1 MYIESVPNRGSP
13 PAILLRESFRDN
25 GRVGKRT
32 LANLSA
38 WPTALVE
45 GFRTLLKGGVAVAA
59 DGIRIRR
66 ALPHG
71 HAAAVLGVI
80 RAIGLDRHLGRP
92 TDKRLAPLAIA
103 LIASRMISPASKL
116 TTARDLAA
124 DTACSS
130 LGRLLELGAVDEVEL
145 YRALDW
151 LGARQGAIEGALAR
165 RHLKDG
171 ALVLYDVSSSW
182 LEGRCCELAR
192 FGYSRD
198 GKKGKLQIVY
208 GLLCAADGCPV
219 AVEVFEGNTADPMT
233 LSTQIDKLKERF
245 GLSRVVMVGDRGMIT
260 SARIRDELKPAGLD
274 WITALRAPQIRA
286 LLDTGAFQLSLFDE
300 RDLPTDQVRG
310 LKAHEITAPEFPGER
325 LVVCKNPLLAEER
338 ARKREDLLQATEA
351 ALAKLADQIA
361 RGIGPKGTDRI
372 ARAIGRIENR
382 YKLAKLF
389 DITVGEFGFTFARSP
404 VRIAAEARL
413 DGFYVIRTSVED
425 KTLAAESV
433 VGAYKSLARVERAF
447 RSLKTVDLHLRP
459 IHHWLASRVRAHVFL
474 CMLACHVEWHMR
486 ECLKPML
493 FDDDDQHR
501 FEALAHVPFDMA
513 GEHAQENM
521 GAHPRRQPMVDRSQV
536 QIDSLETAEGAL
548 DAGETF
554 IGADHALGR
563 QGFVLDAGADDIKAV
578 EPGLCG
584 DADGTAGKG
593 EAVFTDSD
601 VEQLGEFVA
610 VFDAADRARDPVGA
624 LGAGAAGDLV
634 GQLGQCR
641 LGGLQQILAL
651 AGPLL

>member
-1 MYIESVPNRGSP
+1 MYIEAVPNRGSP
-13 PAILLRESFRDN
+13 PAILLRESFREN

-32 LANLSA
+32 LANLSD
-38 WPTALVE
+38 WPTPLVE

-59 DGIRIRR
+59 EGIRIRR

-71 HAAAVLGVI
+71 HAAAVLGTMRV
-80 RAIGLDRHLGRP
+80 IGLDRLLGKP
-92 TDKRLAPLAIA
+92 IDKRLVPLAIA
-103 LIASRMISPASKL
+103 LIASRLISPASKL
-116 TTARDLAA
+116 ATARDLAA
-124 DTACSS
+124 DTAGSS
-130 LGRLLELGAVDEVEL
+130 LGRLLELGAVDESEL

-151 LGARQGAIEGALAR
+151 LGARQAAIETALAR
-165 RHLKDG
+165 RHLKNG

-245 GLSRVVMVGDRGMIT
+245 ALSRVVLVGDRGMIT
-260 SARIRDELKPAGLD
+260 SARISDELRPAGLD

-300 RDLPTDQVRG
+300 RDL
-310 LKAHEITAPEFPGER
+310 AEITAPEFPGER

-351 ALAKLADQIA
+351 ALTKLADQIA
-361 RGIGPKGTDRI
+361 RGTGPRGTDRI
-372 ARAIGRIENR
+372 ARAVGRIENR
-382 YKLAKLF
+382 DKLAKLF
-389 DITVGEFGFTFARSP
+389 DITVGEDGFTFARNP
-404 VRIAAEARL
+404 VRIAEEARL

-425 KTLAAESV
+425 KALAAESV

-447 RSLKTVDLHLRP
+447 RTLKTVDLHLRP

-474 CMLACHVEWHMR
+474 CLLACHVEWHMR

-493 FDDDDQHR
+493 FDDDD
-501 FEALAHVPFDMA
+501 P
-513 GEHAQENM
+513 
-521 GAHPRRQPMVDRSQV
+521 
-536 QIDSLETAEGAL
+536 
-548 DAGETF
+548 
-554 IGADHALGR
+554 
-563 QGFVLDAGADDIKAV
+563 
-578 EPGLCG
+578 
-584 DADGTAGKG
+584 
-593 EAVFTDSD
+593 
-601 VEQLGEFVA
+601 
-610 VFDAADRARDPVGA
+610 
-624 LGAGAAGDLV
+624 AGAARERASIVAPAQSSPAALRKRSSKLTANGGPVHSFHSLLRDLATCTINAV
-634 GQLGQCR
+634 TTTLNQAYSFTLVATPTPIQA
-641 LGGLQQILAL
+641 QAFT
-651 AGPLL
+651 LLNVDPTKL

>member
-1 MYIESVPNRGSP
+1 MYIEAVPNRGSP
-13 PAILLRESFRDN
+13 PAVLLRESFREN

-32 LANLSA
+32 LANLSD
-38 WPTALVE
+38 WPTPLVE

-59 DGIRIRR
+59 EGIRIRR

-71 HAAAVLGVI
+71 HAAAVLGTI
-80 RAIGLDRHLGRP
+80 RAIGLDRLLGKP
-92 TDKRLAPLAIA
+92 IDKRLVPLAIA
-103 LIASRMISPASKL
+103 LIASRLISPASKL
-116 TTARDLAA
+116 ATARELAA
-124 DTACSS
+124 DTAGSS
-130 LGRLLELGAVDEVEL
+130 LGRLLELGAVEESEL

-151 LGARQGAIEGALAR
+151 LGARQAAIETALAR

-245 GLSRVVMVGDRGMIT
+245 GLSRVVLVGDRGMIT

-300 RDLPTDQVRG
+300 RDL
-310 LKAHEITAPEFPGER
+310 AEITAPEFPGER

-361 RGIGPKGTDRI
+361 RGTGPKRQDKIG
-372 ARAIGRIENR
+372 RAIGRIENR

-389 DITVGEFGFTFARSP
+389 DIAVAEDGFTFGRNQAH
-404 VRIAAEARL
+404 IAEEARL

-425 KTLAAESV
+425 KALAAESV

-493 FDDDDQHR
+493 FDDDDPTAAARERASIVAPAQSSPA
-501 FEALAHVPFDMA
+501 ALRKRASKLTANGGPVHSFHSLLRDLATCTLNEMTTTLN
-513 GEHAQENM
+513 HAYSFTLVATPTPIQ
-521 GAHPRRQPMVDRSQV
+521 AQAFTL
-536 QIDSLETAEGAL
+536 LEL
-548 DAGETF
+548 DPTK
-554 IGADHALGR
+554 L
-563 QGFVLDAGADDIKAV
+563 
-578 EPGLCG
+578 
-584 DADGTAGKG
+584 
-593 EAVFTDSD
+593 
-601 VEQLGEFVA
+601 
-610 VFDAADRARDPVGA
+610 
-624 LGAGAAGDLV
+624 
-634 GQLGQCR
+634 
-641 LGGLQQILAL
+641 
-651 AGPLL
+651 

>member
-1 MYIESVPNRGSP
+1 MYIEAVPNRGSP
-13 PAILLRESFRDN
+13 PAILLRESFREN
-25 GRVGKRT
+25 GRVRKRT
-32 LANLSA
+32 LANLSD
-38 WPTALVE
+38 WPTPLVE

-59 DGIRIRR
+59 EAIRIRR

-71 HAAAVLGVI
+71 HAAAVLGTI
-80 RAIGLDRHLGRP
+80 RAIGLDRLLGKP
-92 TDKRLAPLAIA
+92 IDKRLVPLAIA
-103 LIASRMISPASKL
+103 LIASRLISPASKL
-116 TTARDLAA
+116 ATARDLAA
-124 DTACSS
+124 DTAGSS
-130 LGRLLELGAVDEVEL
+130 LGRLLELGAVDESEL

-151 LGARQGAIEGALAR
+151 LGARQAAIETALAR

-245 GLSRVVMVGDRGMIT
+245 GLSRVVLVGDRGMIT

-300 RDLPTDQVRG
+300 RDL
-310 LKAHEITAPEFPGER
+310 AEITAPEFPGER

-361 RGIGPKGTDRI
+361 RGTGPKGQDKI
-372 ARAIGRIENR
+372 GRAIGRIENR

-389 DITVGEFGFTFARSP
+389 DIAVAEDGFTFGRNQAH
-404 VRIAAEARL
+404 IAEEARL

-425 KTLAAESV
+425 KVLAAESV

-447 RSLKTVDLHLRP
+447 RTLKTVDLHLRP

-493 FDDDDQHR
+493 FDDDD
-501 FEALAHVPFDMA
+501 P
-513 GEHAQENM
+513 
-521 GAHPRRQPMVDRSQV
+521 
-536 QIDSLETAEGAL
+536 
-548 DAGETF
+548 
-554 IGADHALGR
+554 
-563 QGFVLDAGADDIKAV
+563 
-578 EPGLCG
+578 
-584 DADGTAGKG
+584 
-593 EAVFTDSD
+593 
-601 VEQLGEFVA
+601 
-610 VFDAADRARDPVGA
+610 
-624 LGAGAAGDLV
+624 AGAARERASIVAPAQSSPAALRKRASKLTANGGPVHSFHSLLRDLATCTLNEMTTTLNHAYSFTLV
-634 GQLGQCR
+634 ATPTPIQ
-641 LGGLQQILAL
+641 AH
-651 AGPLL
+651 AFTLLDVDPTKL

>member
-1 MYIESVPNRGSP
+1 MYIEAVPNRGSP
-13 PAILLRESFRDN
+13 PAILLRESFREN

-32 LANLSA
+32 LANLSD
-38 WPTALVE
+38 WPTPLVE

-59 DGIRIRR
+59 EGIGIRR

-71 HAAAVLGVI
+71 HAAAVLGRI
-80 RAIGLDRHLGRP
+80 RAIGLDRLLGKP
-92 TDKRLAPLAIA
+92 IDKRLVPLAIA
-103 LIASRMISPASKL
+103 LIASRLISPASKL
-116 TTARDLAA
+116 ATARDLAA
-124 DTACSS
+124 DTAGSS
-130 LGRLLELGAVDEVEL
+130 LGRLLELGAVDESEL

-151 LGARQGAIEGALAR
+151 LGARQAAIETALAR
-165 RHLKDG
+165 RHLKNG

-245 GLSRVVMVGDRGMIT
+245 ALSRVVLVGDRGMIT
-260 SARIRDELKPAGLD
+260 SARISDELRPAGLD

-300 RDLPTDQVRG
+300 RDL
-310 LKAHEITAPEFPGER
+310 AEITAPEFPGER

-351 ALAKLADQIA
+351 ALTKLADQIA
-361 RGIGPKGTDRI
+361 RGTGPRGTDRI
-372 ARAIGRIENR
+372 ARAVGRIENR

-389 DITVGEFGFTFARSP
+389 DITVGEDGFTFARNP
-404 VRIAAEARL
+404 VRIAEEARL

-425 KTLAAESV
+425 KALAAESV

-447 RSLKTVDLHLRP
+447 RTLKTVDLHLRP

-474 CMLACHVEWHMR
+474 CLLACHVEWNMR

-493 FDDDDQHR
+493 FDDDD
-501 FEALAHVPFDMA
+501 P
-513 GEHAQENM
+513 
-521 GAHPRRQPMVDRSQV
+521 
-536 QIDSLETAEGAL
+536 
-548 DAGETF
+548 
-554 IGADHALGR
+554 
-563 QGFVLDAGADDIKAV
+563 
-578 EPGLCG
+578 
-584 DADGTAGKG
+584 
-593 EAVFTDSD
+593 
-601 VEQLGEFVA
+601 
-610 VFDAADRARDPVGA
+610 
-624 LGAGAAGDLV
+624 AGAARERASIVAPAQSSPAALRKRSSKLTANGGPVHSFHSLLRDLATCTINAV
-634 GQLGQCR
+634 TTTLNQAYSFTLVATPTPIQA
-641 LGGLQQILAL
+641 QAFT
-651 AGPLL
+651 LLNVDPTKL

>member
-13 PAILLRESFRDN
+13 PAILLRDSFRDQ
-25 GRVGKRT
+25 GRVRKRT
-32 LANLSA
+32 VANLSA

-45 GFRTLLKGGVAVAA
+45 GFRTLLKGGVAVAT

-71 HAAAVLGVI
+71 HAAAVLGTI
-80 RAIGLDRHLGRP
+80 RAIGLDRLLGKP
-92 TDKRLAPLAIA
+92 SDKRLVPLAIA
-103 LIASRMISPASKL
+103 LIASRLISPASKL
-116 TTARDLAA
+116 ATARELAA
-124 DTACSS
+124 DTAASS
-130 LGRLLELGAVDEVEL
+130 LGRLLGLGAVDEAAL

-151 LGARQGAIEGALAR
+151 LGARQGAIETALAH

-233 LSTQIDKLKERF
+233 LATQIDKLKARF
-245 GLSRVVMVGDRGMIT
+245 GLSRVVLVGDRGMIT

-300 RDLPTDQVRG
+300 RDL
-310 LKAHEITAPEFPGER
+310 AEITSPEFPGER

-338 ARKREDLLQATEA
+338 ARKREDLLHATEA
-351 ALAKLADQIA
+351 ALTKLADQIA
-361 RGIGPKGTDRI
+361 RGTGRQDQDRI
-372 ARAIGRIENR
+372 ARAVGRIENR

-389 DITVGEFGFTFARSP
+389 DITVAEDGFSFARNL

-413 DGFYVIRTSVED
+413 DGFYVIRTSIED
-425 KTLAAESV
+425 TALAADRV
-433 VGAYKSLARVERAF
+433 VGAYKGLARVERAF
-447 RSLKTVDLHLRP
+447 RSLKTVDLHIRP
-459 IHHWLASRVRAHVFL
+459 IHHWLAPRVRAHVFL

-486 ECLKPML
+486 ERLKPML
-493 FDDDDQHR
+493 FDDEDPAAAAAERASIVAPAQPSPA
-501 FEALAHVPFDMA
+501 ALRKRA
-513 GEHAQENM
+513 
-521 GAHPRRQPMVDRSQV
+521 SK
-536 QIDSLETAEGAL
+536 LT
-548 DAGETF
+548 
-554 IGADHALGR
+554 
-563 QGFVLDAGADDIKAV
+563 
-578 EPGLCG
+578 
-584 DADGTAGKG
+584 ADGGPVHSLQTLLRDLATCTLN
-593 EAVFTDSD
+593 EITTTLNDAYSFTLVATPTPVQTQAFRLLD
-601 VEQLGEFVA
+601 V
-610 VFDAADRARDPVGA
+610 DPTK
-624 LGAGAAGDLV
+624 L
-634 GQLGQCR
+634 
-641 LGGLQQILAL
+641 
-651 AGPLL
+651 

>member
-1 MYIESVPNRGSP
+1 MYIEAVPNRGSP
-13 PAILLRESFRDN
+13 PAILLRESFREN
-25 GRVGKRT
+25 GRVRKRT
-32 LANLSA
+32 LANLSD
-38 WPTALVE
+38 WPTPLVE

-59 DGIRIRR
+59 EGIRIRR

-71 HAAAVLGVI
+71 HAAAVLGTI
-80 RAIGLDRHLGRP
+80 RAIGLDRLLGKP
-92 TDKRLAPLAIA
+92 IDKRLVPLAIA
-103 LIASRMISPASKL
+103 LIASRLISPASKL
-116 TTARDLAA
+116 ATARDLAA
-124 DTACSS
+124 DTAGSS
-130 LGRLLELGAVDEVEL
+130 LGRLLKLGAVEESEL

-151 LGARQGAIEGALAR
+151 LGARQAAIETALAR

-219 AVEVFEGNTADPMT
+219 AVEVFEGNTTDPMT

-245 GLSRVVMVGDRGMIT
+245 GLSRVVLVGDRGMIT
-260 SARIRDELKPAGLD
+260 SARIRDALKPAGLD

-300 RDLPTDQVRG
+300 RDL
-310 LKAHEITAPEFPGER
+310 AEITAPEFPGER

-361 RGIGPKGTDRI
+361 RGTGPKGTDRI

-389 DITVGEFGFTFARSP
+389 DITVGEYAFTFARSP
-404 VRIAAEARL
+404 LRIAEEARL

-425 KTLAAESV
+425 KALAAESV

-447 RSLKTVDLHLRP
+447 RTLKTVDLHLRP

-493 FDDDDQHR
+493 FDDDD
-501 FEALAHVPFDMA
+501 P
-513 GEHAQENM
+513 
-521 GAHPRRQPMVDRSQV
+521 
-536 QIDSLETAEGAL
+536 
-548 DAGETF
+548 
-554 IGADHALGR
+554 
-563 QGFVLDAGADDIKAV
+563 
-578 EPGLCG
+578 
-584 DADGTAGKG
+584 
-593 EAVFTDSD
+593 
-601 VEQLGEFVA
+601 
-610 VFDAADRARDPVGA
+610 
-624 LGAGAAGDLV
+624 AGAARERASIVAPARSSPAALRKRSSKLTANGGPVHSFHSLLRDLATCTINAV
-634 GQLGQCR
+634 TTTLNQAYSFTLVATPTPIQAQAFTLLGVDPTK
-641 LGGLQQILAL
+641 L
-651 AGPLL
+651 

>member
-1 MYIESVPNRGSP
+1 MYIEAVPNRGSP
-13 PAILLRESFRDN
+13 PAILLRESFREN
-25 GRVGKRT
+25 GRVRKRT
-32 LANLSA
+32 LANLSD
-38 WPTALVE
+38 WPTPLVE
-45 GFRTLLKGGVAVAA
+45 GFRTLLKGGVAVVAE
-59 DGIRIRR
+59 GIRIRR

-71 HAAAVLGVI
+71 HAAAVLGTI
-80 RAIGLDRHLGRP
+80 RAIGLDRLLGKP
-92 TDKRLAPLAIA
+92 IDKRLVPLAIA
-103 LIASRMISPASKL
+103 LIASRLISPASKL
-116 TTARDLAA
+116 ATARDLAA
-124 DTACSS
+124 DTAGSS
-130 LGRLLELGAVDEVEL
+130 LGRLLELGAVAESEL
-145 YRALDW
+145 YCALDW
-151 LGARQGAIEGALAR
+151 LGARQAAIETALAR

-208 GLLCAADGCPV
+208 GLLCAANGCPV

-245 GLSRVVMVGDRGMIT
+245 GLSRVVLVGDRGMIT

-286 LLDTGAFQLSLFDE
+286 LLDTGACQLSLFDE
-300 RDLPTDQVRG
+300 RDL
-310 LKAHEITAPEFPGER
+310 AEITAPEFPGER

-338 ARKREDLLQATEA
+338 ARKREELLRATEA
-351 ALAKLADQIA
+351 ALTKLADQIA
-361 RGIGPKGTDRI
+361 RGTGPRGTDRI

-389 DITVGEFGFTFARSP
+389 DITVGEYGFSFARSP
-404 VRIAAEARL
+404 LRIAEEARL

-425 KTLAAESV
+425 RALAAESV

-493 FDDDDQHR
+493 FDDDD
-501 FEALAHVPFDMA
+501 P
-513 GEHAQENM
+513 
-521 GAHPRRQPMVDRSQV
+521 
-536 QIDSLETAEGAL
+536 
-548 DAGETF
+548 
-554 IGADHALGR
+554 
-563 QGFVLDAGADDIKAV
+563 
-578 EPGLCG
+578 
-584 DADGTAGKG
+584 
-593 EAVFTDSD
+593 
-601 VEQLGEFVA
+601 
-610 VFDAADRARDPVGA
+610 
-624 LGAGAAGDLV
+624 AGAARERASIVAPAQSSPAALRKRSSKLTANGVPVHSFRSLLRDLATCTINTV
-634 GQLGQCR
+634 TTTLNQAYSFTLVATPTPIQA
-641 LGGLQQILAL
+641 QAFILL
-651 AGPLL
+651 DVDPTKL

>member
-1 MYIESVPNRGSP
+1 MYIEAVPNRGSP
-13 PAILLRESFRDN
+13 PAILLRESFREN

-32 LANLSA
+32 LANLSD
-38 WPTALVE
+38 WPTPLVE

-59 DGIRIRR
+59 EGIRIRR

-71 HAAAVLGVI
+71 HAAAVLGTMRV
-80 RAIGLDRHLGRP
+80 IGLDRLLGKP
-92 TDKRLAPLAIA
+92 IDKRLVPLAIA
-103 LIASRMISPASKL
+103 LIASRLISPASKL
-116 TTARDLAA
+116 ATARDLAA
-124 DTACSS
+124 DTAGSS
-130 LGRLLELGAVDEVEL
+130 LGRLLELGAVDESEL

-151 LGARQGAIEGALAR
+151 LGARQAAIETALAR
-165 RHLKDG
+165 RHLKNG

-245 GLSRVVMVGDRGMIT
+245 ALSRVVLVGDRGMIT
-260 SARIRDELKPAGLD
+260 SARISDELRPAGLD

-300 RDLPTDQVRG
+300 RDL
-310 LKAHEITAPEFPGER
+310 AEITAPEFPGER

-351 ALAKLADQIA
+351 ALTKLADQIA
-361 RGIGPKGTDRI
+361 RGTGPRGTDRI
-372 ARAIGRIENR
+372 ARAVGRIENR

-389 DITVGEFGFTFARSP
+389 DITVGEDGFTFARNP
-404 VRIAAEARL
+404 VRIAEEARL

-425 KTLAAESV
+425 KALAAESV

-447 RSLKTVDLHLRP
+447 RTLKTVDLHLRP

-474 CMLACHVEWHMR
+474 CLLACHVEWHMR

-493 FDDDDQHR
+493 FDDDD
-501 FEALAHVPFDMA
+501 P
-513 GEHAQENM
+513 
-521 GAHPRRQPMVDRSQV
+521 
-536 QIDSLETAEGAL
+536 
-548 DAGETF
+548 
-554 IGADHALGR
+554 
-563 QGFVLDAGADDIKAV
+563 
-578 EPGLCG
+578 
-584 DADGTAGKG
+584 
-593 EAVFTDSD
+593 
-601 VEQLGEFVA
+601 
-610 VFDAADRARDPVGA
+610 
-624 LGAGAAGDLV
+624 AGAARERASIVAPAQSSPAALRKRSSKLTANGGPVHSFHSLLRDLATCTINAV
-634 GQLGQCR
+634 TTTLNQAYSFTLVATPTPIQA
-641 LGGLQQILAL
+641 QAFT
-651 AGPLL
+651 LLNVDPTKL

>member
-13 PAILLRESFRDN
+13 PAILLRESFREG
-25 GRVGKRT
+25 GRVRKRT

-71 HAAAVLGVI
+71 HAAAVLGTI
-80 RAIGLDRHLGRP
+80 RAIGLDRLLGKP
-92 TDKRLAPLAIA
+92 SDQRLVPLAIA
-103 LIASRMISPASKL
+103 LIASRLVWPASKL
-116 TTARDLAA
+116 ATARELAA
-124 DTACSS
+124 DTAASS
-130 LGRLLELGAVDEVEL
+130 LGRLLGLGAVDEVEL

-151 LGARQGAIEGALAR
+151 LGARQGAIEAALAR

-182 LEGRCCELAR
+182 LEGQCCELAR

-233 LSTQIDKLKERF
+233 LATQIDKLKERF
-245 GLSRVVMVGDRGMIT
+245 GLSRVVLVVGLQPTGLTRGDRGMIT
-260 SARIRDELKPAGLD
+260 SARIRDELMPAGLD

-286 LLDTGAFQLSLFDE
+286 LLDAGAFQLSLFDQ
-300 RDLPTDQVRG
+300 RDL
-310 LKAHEITAPEFPGER
+310 AEITSPEFPGER

-351 ALAKLADQIA
+351 ALTKLADQIA
-361 RGIGPKGTDRI
+361 RGTGRKGQDKI
-372 ARAIGRIENR
+372 ARAVGRIENR

-389 DITVGEFGFTFARSP
+389 DITVAEDGFTFARNP
-404 VRIAAEARL
+404 TRIAAETRL

-425 KTLAAESV
+425 KALAADRV
-433 VGAYKSLARVERAF
+433 VGAYKDLARVERAF

-459 IHHWLASRVRAHVFL
+459 IHHWLAPRVRAHVLL

-486 ECLKPML
+486 ERLKPML
-493 FDDDDQHR
+493 FDDDDPTAAAAERASIVAPAQSSPA
-501 FEALAHVPFDMA
+501 ALRKRA
-513 GEHAQENM
+513 
-521 GAHPRRQPMVDRSQV
+521 SK
-536 QIDSLETAEGAL
+536 LTAEGGPVHSFQTLLRDLATCTLNQMTTTLNDAYTFTLVATPTPVQAQAFRLL
-548 DAGETF
+548 D
-554 IGADHALGR
+554 
-563 QGFVLDAGADDIKAV
+563 V
-578 EPGLCG
+578 
-584 DADGTAGKG
+584 
-593 EAVFTDSD
+593 
-601 VEQLGEFVA
+601 
-610 VFDAADRARDPVGA
+610 DPTK
-624 LGAGAAGDLV
+624 L
-634 GQLGQCR
+634 
-641 LGGLQQILAL
+641 
-651 AGPLL
+651 

>member
-13 PAILLRESFRDN
+13 PAILLRESFRDD
-25 GRVGKRT
+25 GRVRKRT

-45 GFRTLLKGGVAVAA
+45 GLRTLLKGGLAVAA

-71 HAAAVLGVI
+71 HAAAVLGTI
-80 RAIGLDRHLGRP
+80 RAIGLDRLLGRP
-92 TDKRLAPLAIA
+92 SDKRLAPLAIA
-103 LIASRMISPASKL
+103 LIASRLVSPGSKL
-116 TTARDLAA
+116 ATARDLAA

-130 LGRLLELGAVDEVEL
+130 LGRLLGLGAVDETEL

-151 LGARQGAIEGALAR
+151 LGARQGAIETALAR

-233 LSTQIDKLKERF
+233 LSAQIDKLKARF
-245 GLSRVVMVGDRGMIT
+245 GLSQVVLVGDRGMIT
-260 SARIRDELKPAGLD
+260 SARIRDELAPAGLD

-300 RDLPTDQVRG
+300 RDL
-310 LKAHEITAPEFPGER
+310 AEITAPEFPGER

-361 RGIGPKGTDRI
+361 RGTGPKGQDNI
-372 ARAIGRIENR
+372 ARAVGRIENR

-389 DITVGEFGFTFARSP
+389 DIAVAEDGFTFARNP
-404 VRIAAEARL
+404 DRIAAEARL
-413 DGFYVIRTSVED
+413 DGFYVIRTSVEA
-425 KTLAAESV
+425 KALAADNV
-433 VGAYKSLARVERAF
+433 VGAYKGLARVERAF
-447 RSLKTVDLHLRP
+447 RSLKTVDLHIRP
-459 IHHWLASRVRAHVFL
+459 IHHWLAPRVRAHVFL

-486 ECLKPML
+486 ERLKPML
-493 FDDDDQHR
+493 FDDDDPTAAARERASIVAPAQSSPA
-501 FEALAHVPFDMA
+501 ALRKRASKLA
-513 GEHAQENM
+513 
-521 GAHPRRQPMVDRSQV
+521 
-536 QIDSLETAEGAL
+536 
-548 DAGETF
+548 
-554 IGADHALGR
+554 
-563 QGFVLDAGADDIKAV
+563 
-578 EPGLCG
+578 
-584 DADGTAGKG
+584 ADGLPVHSFQSLLRDLATCTLNEMTTTLN
-593 EAVFTDSD
+593 EAYSFT
-601 VEQLGEFVA
+601 LVA
-610 VFDAADRARDPVGA
+610 TPTPIQTQAFA
-624 LGAGAAGDLV
+624 LLAV
-634 GQLGQCR
+634 NPTR
-641 LGGLQQILAL
+641 L
-651 AGPLL
+651 

>member
-1 MYIESVPNRGSP
+1 MYIESVPNRSSP
-13 PAILLRESFRDN
+13 PAILLRESFREQ
-25 GRVGKRT
+25 GRVRKRT

-38 WPTALVE
+38 WPTPLVE

-71 HAAAVLGVI
+71 HAAAVLGTI
-80 RAIGLDRHLGRP
+80 RAIGLDRLLGKP
-92 TDKRLAPLAIA
+92 SDKRLAPLAMA
-103 LIASRMISPASKL
+103 LIASRLISPASKL
-116 TTARDLAA
+116 ATARDLAA
-124 DTACSS
+124 DTAASS
-130 LGRLLELGAVDEVEL
+130 LGRLLGLGGVDEVEL

-151 LGARQGAIEGALAR
+151 LGARQAAIETALAG

-233 LSTQIDKLKERF
+233 LATQIDKLKERF
-245 GLSRVVMVGDRGMIT
+245 GLSRVVLVGDRGMIT

-300 RDLPTDQVRG
+300 RDL
-310 LKAHEITAPEFPGER
+310 AEITAPEFPGER

-351 ALAKLADQIA
+351 ALTKLADQIA
-361 RGIGPKGTDRI
+361 RGTGRRGQDKI
-372 ARAIGRIENR
+372 ARAVGRIENR

-389 DITVGEFGFTFARSP
+389 DITVAEDGFNFARNP
-404 VRIAAEARL
+404 DRIAAEARL

-425 KTLAAESV
+425 KSLAAESV
-433 VGAYKSLARVERAF
+433 VGAYKGLARVERAF

-459 IHHWLASRVRAHVFL
+459 IHHWLAPRVRAHVFL

-486 ECLKPML
+486 ERLKPML
-493 FDDDDQHR
+493 FDDDDPAAAAHERASIVAPAQSSPA
-501 FEALAHVPFDMA
+501 ALRKRA
-513 GEHAQENM
+513 
-521 GAHPRRQPMVDRSQV
+521 RK
-536 QIDSLETAEGAL
+536 LT
-548 DAGETF
+548 
-554 IGADHALGR
+554 
-563 QGFVLDAGADDIKAV
+563 
-578 EPGLCG
+578 
-584 DADGTAGKG
+584 ADGGPVHSFQTLLRDLATCTLNEMTTTLN
-593 EAVFTDSD
+593 EAYSFT
-601 VEQLGEFVA
+601 LVA
-610 VFDAADRARDPVGA
+610 TLTPVQAQAFRLLDIDPTT
-624 LGAGAAGDLV
+624 L
-634 GQLGQCR
+634 
-641 LGGLQQILAL
+641 
-651 AGPLL
+651 